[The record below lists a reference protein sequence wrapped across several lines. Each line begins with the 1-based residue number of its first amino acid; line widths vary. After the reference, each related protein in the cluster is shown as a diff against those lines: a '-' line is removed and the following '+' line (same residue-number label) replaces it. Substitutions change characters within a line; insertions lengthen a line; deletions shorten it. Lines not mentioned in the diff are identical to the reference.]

1 MKKLL
6 LVFSCC
12 LLSLAAVA
20 QEPVFKGT
28 SLGAGVTPGKPIA
41 VAAIEKQLGTQQE
54 APMKITGE
62 VIEVCKKKG
71 CWMTLKTPEGEAMRV
86 TFKDYAFFMPL
97 DIEGKTV
104 VLDGVA
110 RQQTISM
117 EKLRHYAEDAKKS
130 PEEIARITGPKAEIA
145 YEATGVVI
153 LSDKP

>member
-1 MKKLL
+1 MKKLYIVL
-6 LVFSCC
+6 GCC
-12 LLSLAAVA
+12 LFSMSAWA
-20 QEPVFKGT
+20 QKPAYEGA
-28 SLGAGVTPGKPIA
+28 SLGAGVKPGEA
-41 VAAIEKQLGTQQE
+41 LEVAAIAKKLDKQTE

-62 VIEVCKKKG
+62 VVEVCKKKG
-71 CWMTLKTPEGEAMRV
+71 CWMTLKTAEGEPMRV

-104 VLDGVA
+104 VLDGLA

-130 PEEIARITGPKAEIA
+130 PEEIAKITGPKDEIA

-153 LSDKP
+153 LSQK